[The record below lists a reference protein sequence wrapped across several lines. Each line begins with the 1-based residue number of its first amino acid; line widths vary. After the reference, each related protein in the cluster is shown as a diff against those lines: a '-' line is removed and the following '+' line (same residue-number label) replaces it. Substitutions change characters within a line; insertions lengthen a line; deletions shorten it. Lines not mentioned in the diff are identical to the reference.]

1 MDFIKTPTKGMR
13 DITPKNMELREYVL
27 KIMKE
32 TYQKFGFELIQTPA
46 VEHIENLIGSKG
58 GENEK
63 LIFKIMKRGDKLHFE
78 NDDFDSLVDS
88 ALRYDLT
95 VPLARFYANNKEEL
109 SSPFRSFQIGN
120 VYRAERSQKGRFR
133 EFMQCDLDI
142 LGEKENLA
150 EIELITSVVTFLKK
164 LDFKEFT
171 IKLNDRRILTS
182 MVESVNFPIEKK
194 DQILIILD
202 KIDKIGTEGIEKE
215 LESLELNKENIKK
228 YINLLNEN
236 RNSLKD
242 FCSKINVEEKVIKNL
257 EEIIGTV
264 NKILDVNLVFD
275 PTLVRGMGYYTGPI
289 FEIEVEDLASSI
301 GGGGRYD
308 KMIGNFINMEVPS
321 CGFSIGFERLLLLLE
336 ERGFKVPKEQ
346 EKIAIIIKEE
356 TSLESA
362 FLEAK
367 KLREENKI
375 VKVLKRSKNFK
386 FQKESLE
393 QNHYHIEER

>member
-63 LIFKIMKRGDKLHFE
+63 LIFKIMKRGDKLHLE

-202 KIDKIGTEGIEKE
+202 KIDKIGTEGIEKD

>member
-63 LIFKIMKRGDKLHFE
+63 LIFKIMKRGDKLHLE

-393 QNHYHIEER
+393 QNHYRIEER